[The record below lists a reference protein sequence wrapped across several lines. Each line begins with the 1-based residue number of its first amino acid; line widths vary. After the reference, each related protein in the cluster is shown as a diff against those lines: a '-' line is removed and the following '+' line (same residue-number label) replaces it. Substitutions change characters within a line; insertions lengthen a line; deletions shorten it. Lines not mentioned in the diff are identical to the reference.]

1 MAKKELTEDM
11 PTIVLPMLE
20 DEDGKADQTENVTIN
35 GKTWIIK
42 RGAYVK
48 VPQDVFVV
56 LKQKYPR
63 L

>member
-11 PTIVLPMLE
+11 PTIVLPLLE

-42 RGAYVK
+42 RGEYVK
-48 VPQDVFVV
+48 VPQDVIVV

>member
-20 DEDGKADQTENVTIN
+20 YEDGKADQTENVTIN

-42 RGAYVK
+42 RGEYVK

>member
-1 MAKKELTEDM
+1 MAKKEFTEDM

-42 RGAYVK
+42 RGEYVK